1 MTLIG
6 KIDYLTNFNNQTIA
20 CLRKMIY
27 VCRNF
32 NLNKMNMKLT
42 LETAK
47 KLYNDK
53 TTQDWFKKE
62 LETEFGKQL
71 LKVFDYR
78 TIKTFEDACEH
89 LGLDPKKEVSVDDD
103 KHIKAYKKLIII
115 YKAVNNGWTPD
126 WTNSN
131 VYKYYPWFEVVSS
144 GSGLSYSY
152 CNVTYSITFVG
163 SRLCTDK
170 SEKAEFVG
178 NQFKELYE
186 DYLLLK

>member
-32 NLNKMNMKLT
+32 NLNKKNMKLT

-47 KLYNDK
+47 RLYNDK

-62 LETEFGKQL
+62 LETEFGKQI
-71 LKVFDYR
+71 LKVSDYR
-78 TIKTFEDACEH
+78 DIKTFADACEH

-103 KHIKAYKKLIII
+103 KHIRAYKMLIII

-126 WTNSN
+126 WTNPKE
-131 VYKYYPWFEVVSS
+131 YKYYPWFEVVSS
-144 GSGLSYSY
+144 GAGLSYSFSVY
-152 CNVTYSITFVG
+152 LSTGTTVG

-170 SEKAEFVG
+170 SEKAEFLG

-186 DYLLLK
+186 DYFLLK